1 MIRQCMSEQMVWQTM
16 SRSCHPEVFCKK
28 CVLRNCTKFTGK
40 HLCQSLFF
48 NKVTGLRPAN
58 LLKKRL
64 WHRRFAVNFAKL
76 LRTPFYIEHLW
87 WLLLN
92 VKLLNNMKK
101 IVKQVSRETSSTNLA
116 FFSITLRKDKQK
128 LSKRLPGF
136 NALLKHFCNKC

>member
-1 MIRQCMSEQMVWQTM
+1 M

-136 NALLKHFCNKC
+136 SALLKHFCNKY

>member
-1 MIRQCMSEQMVWQTM
+1 MIRQYMSEQMVWQTI

-28 CVLRNCTKFTGK
+28 CVLRNCTKFIGK
-40 HLCQSLFF
+40 HLCHSLFF

-58 LLKKRL
+58 LLKKRH
-64 WHRRFAVNFAKL
+64 WHRRFAVNFAKF
-76 LRTPFYIEHLW
+76 LRTPFYIEHFR

-92 VKLLNNMKK
+92 VKLLNKMKK

-136 NALLKHFCNKC
+136 NAFLKHFCSKY